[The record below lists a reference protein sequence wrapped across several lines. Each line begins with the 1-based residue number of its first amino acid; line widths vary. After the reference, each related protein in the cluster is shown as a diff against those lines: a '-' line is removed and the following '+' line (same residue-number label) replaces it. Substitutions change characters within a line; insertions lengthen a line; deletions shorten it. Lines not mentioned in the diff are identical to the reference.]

1 MVFRNVLIRSDRT
14 HAHHRSKISD
24 GAKHTCFS
32 FMYAHVCVLCSVTI
46 SKETSFFVAYF
57 LLFFV
62 LFWLKFSLTTFPSF
76 CVVFHFLVTRRLL
89 YHHRKRGDTSAPR
102 EREIKRE
109 RFEREVFDSRGET
122 RLVNA
127 RAQNLKNTTFR
138 SSSHPETRKNR

>member
-1 MVFRNVLIRSDRT
+1 MIE
-14 HAHHRSKISD
+14 SKR
-24 GAKHTCFS
+24 F
-32 FMYAHVCVLCSVTI
+32 
-46 SKETSFFVAYF
+46 FFVAYF

-76 CVVFHFLVTRRLL
+76 CVVLHFLVTVVFFIIIGNEETLLRRE
-89 YHHRKRGDTSAPR
+89 R

-127 RAQNLKNTTFR
+127 RAQNVNNTTFR
-138 SSSHPETRKNR
+138 SSSNPETRKNR